1 MTNAQINSEILYHA
15 SISPFKRM
23 LAEGI
28 ISNEDYRLIDTIL
41 RAKYRPIFV
50 ADIIAKSLDNQAKQS

>member
-1 MTNAQINSEILYHA
+1 MTNTQMNAEKMYHA

-28 ISNEDYRLIDTIL
+28 ISDEDYRVIDTIL

-50 ADIIAKSLDNQAKQS
+50 SDIIAKSLDNQAKQS